1 MNRLKIILS
10 TLLVLVSLPLS
21 AGYEPFSDVP
31 QVSSIEEMLNI
42 AEKQLKKPYQ
52 SGKEGPYAF
61 DCSGFTRF
69 CYKHL
74 GITLNR
80 SSKEQ
85 ADNGERVRRR
95 NLKPGDLVFFKG
107 SKGRKIGH
115 VGIVVEKGSGKSFK
129 FIHAS
134 TSSGIIV
141 ENGDV
146 EYFKKRYKTA
156 RRITT
161 DRKIRKELKRIAK
174 ARKKE
179 LKEAEKRAKE
189 QKEDLEDFKEEETE
203 DNDRDEAPATQNR
216 SFSEHI
222 VQKGDTLYNIS
233 KRYGCT
239 VEELQRWNSLDG
251 NNISLGQ
258 TLKIMK

>member
-1 MNRLKIILS
+1 
-10 TLLVLVSLPLS
+10 LS

-95 NLKPGDLVFFKG
+95 NLRPGDLVFFKG

-115 VGIVVEKGSGKSFK
+115 VGIVVEKSSGKSFK

-189 QKEDLEDFKEEETE
+189 QKEELEDLKKEETE
-203 DNDRDEAPATQNR
+203 DNDRDDAPATQNR

-239 VEELQRWNSLDG
+239 VEELQRWNSLAG

>member
-85 ADNGERVRRR
+85 ADNGECVRRR

-189 QKEDLEDFKEEETE
+189 QEEELEEETK
-203 DNDRDEAPATQNR
+203 DRADAPATQDR

-239 VEELQRWNSLDG
+239 VEELQRWNGLDG

>member
-1 MNRLKIILS
+1 MNKLKLILS
-10 TLLVLVSLPLS
+10 VLFDLCCIPLT
-21 AGYEPFSDVP
+21 AGYEPFSSVP
-31 QVSSIEEMLNI
+31 QVSSIEEMMNI
-42 AEKQLKKPYQ
+42 AEKQLKKPYRI
-52 SGKEGPYAF
+52 GKEGPSAF

-74 GITLNR
+74 GIKLNR

-85 ADNGERVRRR
+85 ANNGERVRKRK
-95 NLKPGDLVFFKG
+95 LKPGDLVFFKG

-115 VGIVVEKGSGKSFK
+115 VGIVIEKGPGKSFK

-146 EYFKKRYKTA
+146 EYFRKRYKTA

-161 DRKIRKELKRIAK
+161 DRKIRKELKHIAK

-179 LKEAEKRAKE
+179 LKEAEKRAKV
-189 QKEDLEDFKEEETE
+189 QEDLEELKEEETK
-203 DNDRDEAPATQNR
+203 DNNRDDAQEQQNS

-239 VEELQRWNSLDG
+239 VEELQRWNSLDS

-258 TLKIMK
+258 TLRILK

>member
-189 QKEDLEDFKEEETE
+189 QKEELEDLKKEETE
-203 DNDRDEAPATQNR
+203 DNDRDDAPATQNR

-239 VEELQRWNSLDG
+239 VEELQKWNSLDS

>member
-161 DRKIRKELKRIAK
+161 DRKIRKELKRITK

-189 QKEDLEDFKEEETE
+189 QEEELEELKKETK
-203 DNDRDEAPATQNR
+203 DRDDAPATQDR

-239 VEELQRWNSLDG
+239 VEELQRWIGLDG